1 MAENTNKYLI
11 PWDFTPVAEN
21 ALKHAVKL
29 MKLAKEP
36 MQIDLLHVIQTG
48 GLFSKSKLSEDEAS
62 QRMKE
67 EQQRILKEYGVE
79 VKTHILEGNI
89 FDTISEYASE
99 INAEMVIMGT
109 HGIKGVQKLTGSW
122 ALKVI
127 AGSEVPFLV
136 VQDEPEMGR
145 NFSHI
150 VMPVE
155 FRDEDK
161 EKIQWGI
168 RFAKQFGSK
177 IHVIVPNA
185 FDSGVQKKINNNL
198 SFAKMHI
205 ESNGLDWEIH
215 NAAKGKSFQ
224 EEIVNLATDI
234 EAELIIVMTTPNID
248 LTDFVFGAQEQ
259 YVIANKAKIPVLCIN
274 PGTLSI

>member
-1 MAENTNKYLI
+1 MAEKEIKYLI

-21 ALKHAVKL
+21 ALKYAIKL
-29 MKLAKEP
+29 AKLAKEP
-36 MQIDLLHVIQTG
+36 VQIELVHVLQSG
-48 GLFSKSKLSEDEAS
+48 GLFSKGKLSEQEAS
-62 QRMKE
+62 DKMAEDQK
-67 EQQRILKEYGVE
+67 RIKNEYGVE
-79 VKTHILEGNI
+79 VKTHILEGSI
-89 FDTISEYASE
+89 FDTISEFASE
-99 INAEMVIMGT
+99 SNAEMVIMGT

-136 VQDEPEMGR
+136 VQDEPIPGK

-155 FRDEDK
+155 FRNEDK

-168 RFAKQFGSK
+168 RFALQFGSK
-177 IHVIVPNA
+177 IHVIIPNA
-185 FDSGVQKKINNNL
+185 FDSGVQQKINNNL
-198 SFAKMHI
+198 AFAKMHI
-205 ESNGLDWEIH
+205 ESYGLEWEVH

-224 EEIVNLATDI
+224 EEIVNLASDI
-234 EAELIIVMTTPNID
+234 EAELILIMTTPNID
-248 LTDFVFGAQEQ
+248 LTDYVFGAQEQ
-259 YVIANKAKIPVLCIN
+259 YVIANSAKIPVLCIN

>member
-1 MAENTNKYLI
+1 MAENKYLI

-21 ALKHAVKL
+21 ALKYAIKL
-29 MKLAKEP
+29 AKLAKEP
-36 MQIDLLHVIQTG
+36 VQIELVHVLQSG
-48 GLFSKSKLSEDEAS
+48 GLFSKSKLSEQEAS
-62 QRMKE
+62 DKMAEDQK
-67 EQQRILKEYGVE
+67 RIKNEYDVE
-79 VKTHILEGNI
+79 VKTHILEGSI
-89 FDTISEYASE
+89 FDTISEFASE
-99 INAEMVIMGT
+99 SNAEMVIMGT

-136 VQDEPEMGR
+136 VQDEPIPGK

-168 RFAKQFGSK
+168 RFAMQFGSK

-198 SFAKMHI
+198 AFAKMHI
-205 ESNGLDWEIH
+205 ESHGLDWEVH

-224 EEIVNLATDI
+224 EEIVNLAIDI
-234 EAELIIVMTTPNID
+234 EAELILIMTTPNID
-248 LTDFVFGAQEQ
+248 LTDYVFGAQEQ
-259 YVIANKAKIPVLCIN
+259 YVIANSAKIPVLCIN

>member
-36 MQIDLLHVIQTG
+36 IQIDLLHVIQTG

-67 EQQRILKEYGVE
+67 DQQRILKDYGVE

-136 VQDEPEMGR
+136 VQDEPDMGK